1 MEDTKLKLLKKLMA
15 VLMLIALIAGAVPV
29 ALAAEADK
37 QGLDYSELER
47 QIGIAN
53 GLNSY
58 EYTKE
63 SWDVLR
69 QAVEVGNQRLG
80 GVYDQ
85 GKLDKA
91 AQDIANAIEA
101 LVKMD
106 YSALIRALDAVYA
119 KIDEDP
125 EKHDLWYRLDKAVD
139 KARPLLIS
147 GDQIAVNEAAV
158 QLEAMLK
165 ELENY
170 AEPTEEPQIVI
181 QEVEVE
187 VPPTDDFCNIPKH
200 RVWPVLF
207 LISMVLNVA
216 FLAVIVLI
224 LTMKRNTTDTTPLVS
239 YDIDEDMDY

>member
-1 MEDTKLKLLKKLMA
+1 M
-15 VLMLIALIAGAVPV
+15 
-29 ALAAEADK
+29 
-37 QGLDYSELER
+37 
-47 QIGIAN
+47 
-53 GLNSY
+53 
-58 EYTKE
+58 
-63 SWDVLR
+63 LR

>member
-1 MEDTKLKLLKKLMA
+1 M
-15 VLMLIALIAGAVPV
+15 
-29 ALAAEADK
+29 
-37 QGLDYSELER
+37 ER